1 MGHRYLG
8 IYWYQLLTQTSG
20 HLAFST
26 LLLAQDR
33 QQGKEE
39 TLTSRFTS
47 QALP

>member
-8 IYWYQLLTQTSG
+8 FYWYQLLTQTSG

-47 QALP
+47 